1 MTDVKRVSRV
11 RRIDLALELR
21 ADLIRAGARLSGDA
35 TRKLMVRGL
44 SQAQLELLRRVKE
57 TPDGTQQDLVNS
69 LGVTRGNVSQLLT
82 KLELEGLVLR
92 GAVGTRKLLRITR
105 RGERLLESVLPGES
119 ELLAQRFASLSKTEL
134 EQLLGL
140 LNRLELCAPKEA
152 HSARSR

>member
-21 ADLIRAGARLSGDA
+21 ASLIRAGGRLSNDA
-35 TRKLMVRGL
+35 TRKLTVRGL
-44 SQAQLELLRRVKE
+44 SQAQLELLRRVSDS
-57 TPDGTQQDLVNS
+57 PDGTQQDLVQA
-69 LGVTRGNVSQLLT
+69 LGVTRGNVSQLLA

-92 GAVGTRKLLRITR
+92 FAVGTRKLLRITR

-119 ELLAQRFASLSKTEL
+119 ELLARRFLALSKTEL

-140 LNRLELCAPKEA
+140 LGRLEL
-152 HSARSR
+152 

>member
-1 MTDVKRVSRV
+1 MTTDVKRVSRV

-21 ADLIRAGARLSGDA
+21 ADLIRAGARLSNDA

-119 ELLAQRFASLSKTEL
+119 ELLAQRFASLSKAEL
-134 EQLLGL
+134 EQLLSL
-140 LNRLELCAPKEA
+140 LNRLEL
-152 HSARSR
+152 